1 MMFRYRVLSLVACLF
16 PLLVGA
22 QERGDLLIAT
32 EQITDE
38 VFTETVI
45 LLLHYADDGAVGVA
59 INRPTWVTTTE
70 LFPELEDAHS
80 YRGPVFHGGP
90 LAQATVL
97 VLSSGARLAEGDRE
111 PIIDGVYM
119 SSNLDLFESLVE
131 ETNDDAQLRF
141 YAGHASWGPGQLDEE
156 IASGAWR
163 TATASALL
171 IFDADPSSLWDRLTA
186 PGTGM
191 IVHERPAAAPQ
202 PAQAEMDRALQE
214 AYANVQ

>member
-1 MMFRYRVLSLVACLF
+1 MPLRYRVLSVVACLF

-45 LLLHYADDGAVGVA
+45 LLLHYGDDGAVGVA

-70 LFPELEDAHS
+70 LFPELDDVHR

-97 VLSSGARLAEGDRE
+97 ALCSSGRLAEGDRE

-131 ETNDDAQLRF
+131 EMNEDAQLRF

-156 IASGAWR
+156 LASGAWR
-163 TATASALL
+163 TATASASL

-186 PGTGM
+186 PGAGM
-191 IVHERPAAAPQ
+191 TVRENPAAAPQ
-202 PAQAEMDRALQE
+202 PVQAHTGLALQE
-214 AYANVQ
+214 AYANAE